1 MTTDRTEAA
10 RPDAGR
16 GHGTAARV
24 LHWATVVGLA
34 VILPAGI
41 AMTGE
46 GFRSASSALY
56 VLHKG
61 GGVIVLLLVVVR
73 LIWKAGSPPVDPLP
87 ETVAPLERRWAA
99 GTHALLYGLLLFMGL
114 SGYARTVAG
123 GFPIELLDVVGV
135 PPLLPEMP
143 GLAVTLSVLHSF
155 AGYLLVAVV
164 ALHVGAVA
172 RHAWVVRD
180 GVPGRMWP
188 PRAPRSGSPPVSR
201 PGEGRGPGER
211 EAGS

>member
-1 MTTDRTEAA
+1 MTTQGPEAGRT
-10 RPDAGR
+10 R
-16 GHGTAARV
+16 GHGTPARV
-24 LHWATVVGLA
+24 LHWTTVALLA
-34 VILPAGI
+34 LILPAGI

-46 GFRSASSALY
+46 GFRSASSGLY

-61 GGVIVLLLVVVR
+61 GGVILLLLVVVR
-73 LIWKAGSPPVDPLP
+73 LVWKAVSPPVDPLP
-87 ETVAPLERRWAA
+87 QTVGSLERRWAA
-99 GTHALLYGLLLFMGL
+99 RTHALLYGLLLFMGL
-114 SGYARTVAG
+114 SGYARTVSG
-123 GFPIELLDVVGV
+123 GFPIELLDAVGV

-143 GLAVTLSVLHSF
+143 RLAVTLSVLHSF

-188 PRAPRSGSPPVSR
+188 PRAPRR
-201 PGEGRGPGER
+201 EGG
-211 EAGS
+211 A